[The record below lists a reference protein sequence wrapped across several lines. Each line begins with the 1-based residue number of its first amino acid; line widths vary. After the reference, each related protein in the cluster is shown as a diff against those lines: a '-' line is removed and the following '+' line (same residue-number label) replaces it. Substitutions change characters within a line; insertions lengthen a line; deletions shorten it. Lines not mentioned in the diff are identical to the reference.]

1 MHDILKLTPE
11 NTRLKE
17 KKPLLKERELQRRI
31 KSRRGRGQF
40 RISSML
46 DLISQLI
53 NVCIHSPKQL
63 ETRKGSHELY
73 ELTKPC

>member
-1 MHDILKLTPE
+1 
-11 NTRLKE
+11 
-17 KKPLLKERELQRRI
+17 
-31 KSRRGRGQF
+31 
-40 RISSML
+40 ML